1 MDGDDVVHCHS
12 WTITALSTLLLAS
25 AYRKLKIDSKI
36 NLTASALS
44 CDLLVSEPRPRAS
57 THLALATCNRFF
69 LTQCHIEPSLQLH
82 AMMSHQPPL
91 NRSHAPSMKT
101 DDKNLWFNA

>member
-12 WTITALSTLLLAS
+12 WTITALSMLLLAS

-44 CDLLVSEPRPRAS
+44 CD
-57 THLALATCNRFF
+57 
-69 LTQCHIEPSLQLH
+69 
-82 AMMSHQPPL
+82 
-91 NRSHAPSMKT
+91 
-101 DDKNLWFNA
+101 